1 MPIMKIGCLKEIK
14 THEYRVGL
22 TPSDVKSYVSRGHQV
37 VIQHGAGEAAG
48 FVDDE
53 YIKAGAQIET
63 DRKKIFDGSE
73 MIIKV
78 KEPLPPE
85 YPLLREGQILFTYLH
100 LAPVPDLTEALLKA
114 KIVGIAYET
123 IQLEDRSLPLLT
135 PMSEIAGRMSIHI
148 GSFFLHKER
157 AEEGCF

>member
-1 MPIMKIGCLKEIK
+1 MGSGITDEDYVASGGEIVDSAKEVF
-14 THEYRVGL
+14 R
-22 TPSDVKSYVSRGHQV
+22 
-37 VIQHGAGEAAG
+37 
-48 FVDDE
+48 
-53 YIKAGAQIET
+53 KA
-63 DRKKIFDGSE
+63 E
-73 MIIKV
+73 MIMKV

-100 LAPVPDLTEALLKA
+100 LAPVPDLTQALLKA

-148 GSFFLHKER
+148 GSYFLHKEKGER
-157 AEEGCF
+157 GCF